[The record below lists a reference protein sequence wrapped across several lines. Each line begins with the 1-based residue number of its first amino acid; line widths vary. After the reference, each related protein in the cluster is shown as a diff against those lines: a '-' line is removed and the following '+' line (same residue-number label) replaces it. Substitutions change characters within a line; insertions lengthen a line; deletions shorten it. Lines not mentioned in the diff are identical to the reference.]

1 MIQKPLDRKRV
12 LNVFGPPMIQWQIE
26 PKDVDILNE
35 QCDELIANQ
44 KLRTQLDVSHRLSK
58 NIKGDI
64 QEELTCELKD
74 NKFHSFRR
82 TLYSAMMYLFGNKYK
97 IKNLNMALDVHNAW
111 YVRSFEGDF
120 NPLHNHTE
128 YNFMP
133 QTYPYSCVG
142 YLKVPDGITDKNKSG
157 YIEFFD
163 NGNSSG
169 YAIQPIVGE
178 LYFFPSSLHHTVY
191 PFRGDGE
198 RRSFSS
204 NFSVRLLQ

>member
-1 MIQKPLDRKRV
+1 MIQKPLDHKRV
-12 LNVFGPPMIQWQIE
+12 LDLFGPPIVQFKIH
-26 PKDVDILNE
+26 PKDVDILNK
-35 QCDELIANQ
+35 QCDELIANN

-58 NIKGDI
+58 NVRGDI
-64 QEELTCELKD
+64 EEELTCKLQD
-74 NKFHSFRR
+74 NEFTSFRK
-82 TLYSAMMYLFGNKYK
+82 TLYDAVEFLYKTKYNYAE
-97 IKNLNMALDVHNAW
+97 INMELDVHNAW

-133 QTYPYSCVG
+133 QTYPFSCVG

-163 NGNSSG
+163 NGNAGGQSF
-169 YAIQPIVGE
+169 QPIVGD
-178 LYFFPSSLHHTVY
+178 LYLFPSGLYHTVY
-191 PFRGDGE
+191 PFRGKGE

-204 NFSVRLLQ
+204 NITVRLM